1 MSAKSA
7 LSDQDLYLFNEGSHL
22 RLYEKLGAHQAVVDG
37 KPGTRF
43 AVWAPNAETVSV
55 VGDWNGWNRNSHPLH
70 PRAHSGIWEAFLP
83 GVGIGAVYKFHIR
96 SRTGGYQV
104 DKADPFAIRAEVAP
118 RTASVVWN
126 LDYQWNDKEWL
137 ESRARKRGLA
147 EPISIYELHLGS
159 WRRVAEEGY
168 RSLSYREMAPL
179 LAEYARDMGFTH
191 VELLPVM
198 EHPFFGSWG
207 YQTTGYFA
215 ASSCYGTPQD
225 LMYLIDVLHQHGIG
239 VLLDWVPSH
248 FPTDEHGL
256 GFFDGTHLFE
266 HGDPRQGF
274 HPAWGSLI
282 FNYGRHEVRS
292 FLLSSALYWIDV
304 FHADGL
310 RVDAVASMLY
320 LDYSRKAGEWI
331 PNEFGGRE
339 NLGAITFLRR
349 LNEEVYR
356 LHPDVHLIAEESTS
370 WPMVSRPTYVGGL
383 GFGMKWDMGW
393 MHDALAYAS
402 LDPVHR
408 SYHHNDLTFRMLYAF
423 TENFVLPLS
432 HDEVVHGKG
441 SLLGKMP
448 GDDWQKFANL
458 RALYGSMWTQPGK
471 KLLFMGCEFAQ
482 RSEWNHD
489 ASLDWSLLGSDPHR
503 GMQRWVRDLNTLY
516 RAEPALHELDCD
528 PAGFAWIDCHDS
540 TQSTLVYLRRGS
552 STPDAVA
559 VACNWTPVPRRGF
572 RLGVPHGGFW
582 RELLNSDSAWYGGS
596 DLGNGGGVAAVPTPW
611 HGQPHSIL
619 ITLPPLAVVILKGG
633 PTA

>member
-1 MSAKSA
+1 MPESA

-22 RLYEKLGAHQAVVDG
+22 RLYEKLGAHQAIVEG

-43 AVWAPNAETVSV
+43 AVWAPNAEQVSV
-55 VGDWNGWNRNSHPLH
+55 VGDWNGWKRSSHPLA
-70 PRAHSGIWEAFLP
+70 PRGNSGIWEAFVP
-83 GVGIGAVYKFHIR
+83 DVGIGAVYKFHIR
-96 SRTGGYQV
+96 SRTGDYQV
-104 DKADPFAIRAEVAP
+104 DKADPFAIRSEVP
-118 RTASVVWN
+118 PHTASVVWN

-137 ESRARKRGLA
+137 EARAQKRGLA

-159 WRRVAEEGY
+159 WRRVAEDGY

-215 ASSCYGTPQD
+215 ASSRYGTPQD

-256 GFFDGTHLFE
+256 GYFDGTHLFE

-274 HPAWGSLI
+274 HPDWGSFI
-282 FNYGRHEVRS
+282 FNYDRHEVRS
-292 FLLSSALYWIDV
+292 FLLSSALFWIDV

-331 PNEFGGRE
+331 PNEDGGRE

-370 WPMVSRPTYVGGL
+370 WPMVSRPTYAGGL

-393 MHDALAYAS
+393 MHDALSYAS

-408 SYHHNDLTFRMLYAF
+408 SFHQRDLTFRMLYAF

-441 SLLGKMP
+441 SLIGKMP

-458 RALYGSMWTQPGK
+458 RALYASMWTQPGK

-489 ASLDWSLLGSDPHR
+489 ASLEWNLLEWAPHR
-503 GMQRWVRDLNTLY
+503 GIQRLVRDLNTLY

-528 PAGFAWIDCHDS
+528 PAGFAWIDCDDS
-540 TQSTLVYLRRGS
+540 AQSTLVYLRRGA
-552 STPDAVA
+552 STRDTIV
-559 VACNWTPVPRRGF
+559 VACNWTPVPRPGF

-582 RELLNSDSAWYGGS
+582 REVLNSDSAWYGGS
-596 DLGNGGGVAAVPTPW
+596 DLGNGGGVTAERVAW
-611 HGQPHSIL
+611 RGQAHSL
-619 ITLPPLAVVILKGG
+619 SITLPPLAVVILKGG